1 MEKQVEVAIIGAGTA
16 GLNVM
21 GRVRRAGKSFVMIN
35 GGHTGTTCA
44 RVGCMPSKAL
54 IQVADDYY
62 RRKMFPR
69 FGIDG
74 SEALKPDLPEVMEY
88 VREIRDTLV
97 DRVLG
102 GSIDTLDDETF
113 IDGYAE
119 FIDANTLKVNDM
131 TVTAENIVIATGST
145 PIIPD
150 AWQAFGDRIIT
161 TDTFFEEET
170 LPQNVA
176 VIGLGVIGLEL
187 GQAMARLGVKVTGVD
202 MTEILSGLSDPDIN
216 QQAKDILGR
225 EFDLWQGAP
234 AELEEADGKIRVRAG
249 ENEIVVD
256 KVLAAMG
263 RRPNLDKLK
272 LENLG
277 VALDAQGVPEYDRTT
292 QRIGDLN
299 VYIIGDADNEK
310 PILHEAADDGK
321 IAAFNILA
329 GESVPFKRKTPL
341 AITFTDPNIIQVG
354 ACWKDLDQDNLVVGQ
369 IPMGPV
375 GRALTKAKNRGL
387 LKIYAEKHSGKLLGG
402 AMIGVC
408 GENIAHLLAWSVQ
421 QEKTVVDLLRMPF
434 YHPVME
440 EALQGALRNA
450 LGKLEM
456 DLPSHV
462 EMERLKAQSY
472 ICEVA

>member
-1 MEKQVEVAIIGAGTA
+1 MEKKVEVAIIGAGTA

-21 GRVRRAGKSFVMIN
+21 GRVRRAGKSFILIN

-69 FGIDG
+69 FGIEG
-74 SEALKPDLPEVMEY
+74 SESLKPDLEEVMEY
-88 VREIRDTLV
+88 VREVRDTLV

-102 GSIDTLDDETF
+102 GSIDTLDDDTF

-119 FIDANTLKVNDM
+119 FIDANTLKVNDI
-131 TVTAENIVIATGST
+131 TIKADNIVIATGST
-145 PIIPD
+145 PVVPD
-150 AWQAFGDRIIT
+150 AWRAFGDRVVT
-161 TDTFFEEET
+161 TDDFFEQET
-170 LPQNVA
+170 LPESVA

-187 GQAMARLGVKVTGVD
+187 GQAMARLGVNVTGVD
-202 MTEILSGLSDPDIN
+202 MTDILSGLSDPDIN
-216 QQAKDILGR
+216 QQAKEIIGK

-234 AELEEADGKIRVRAG
+234 AELEEADGKIRVSAG
-249 ENEIVVD
+249 DNEVVVD

-277 VALDAQGVPEYDRTT
+277 VTLDKTGVPEYDHAT

-299 VYIIGDADNEK
+299 VYIVGDADNEK

-329 GESVPFKRKTPL
+329 GKSVPFQRKTPL
-341 AITFTDPNIIQVG
+341 AITFTDPNIFVAG
-354 ACWKDLDQDNLVVGQ
+354 ACWNELDQENLVVGQ
-369 IPMGPV
+369 TPMGPV

-387 LKIYAEKHSGKLLGG
+387 LKIYVEKNSGKILGG

-408 GENIAHLLAWSVQ
+408 GENLAHLVAWSVQ

-450 LGKLEM
+450 LTKLEIDM
-456 DLPSHV
+456 PQYV
-462 EMERLKAQSY
+462 
-472 ICEVA
+472 EVAPIQEIATGL

>member
-1 MEKQVEVAIIGAGTA
+1 
-16 GLNVM
+16 
-21 GRVRRAGKSFVMIN
+21 
-35 GGHTGTTCA
+35 
-44 RVGCMPSKAL
+44 
-54 IQVADDYY
+54 
-62 RRKMFPR
+62 
-69 FGIDG
+69 
-74 SEALKPDLPEVMEY
+74 
-88 VREIRDTLV
+88 
-97 DRVLG
+97 
-102 GSIDTLDDETF
+102 
-113 IDGYAE
+113 
-119 FIDANTLKVNDM
+119 LKVNDI
-131 TVTAENIVIATGST
+131 TVKADNIVIATGST
-145 PIIPD
+145 PIVPEP
-150 AWQAFGDRIIT
+150 WKAFGDRIMT
-161 TDTFFEEET
+161 TDDFFEQET
-170 LPQNVA
+170 LPESVA

-202 MTEILSGLSDPDIN
+202 MTDILSGLSDPDIN
-216 QQAKDILGR
+216 QQAR
-225 EFDLWQGAP
+225 EIIGKEFELWQGAP

-249 ENEIVVD
+249 DKEVIVD

-263 RRPNLDKLK
+263 RRPNLDRLK

-277 VALDAQGVPEYDRTT
+277 APLDQYGVPEYDHAT
-292 QRIGDLN
+292 QRIGDTS
-299 VYIIGDADNEK
+299 VFIVGDADNEK

-329 GESVPFKRKTPL
+329 GESTPFRRKTPL

-354 ACWKDLDQDNLVVGQ
+354 QCWNNLDQGNIIVGQ

-387 LKIYAEKHSGKLLGG
+387 LKVYVEKNSGKLLGG

-450 LGKLEM
+450 LGQLEI
-456 DLPSHV
+456 DLPKYV
-462 EMERLKAQSY
+462 EVEPLR
-472 ICEVA
+472 

>member
-21 GRVRRAGKSFVMIN
+21 GRVRRAGKSFVLIN
-35 GGHTGTTCA
+35 GGYTGTTCA

-62 RRKMFPR
+62 RRKVFPR
-69 FGIDG
+69 FGIEG
-74 SEALKPDLPEVMEY
+74 SEALKPDLAHVMEY
-88 VREIRDTLV
+88 VREVRDTLV

-102 GSIDTLDDETF
+102 GSIDTLDDDTF

-119 FIDANTLKVNDM
+119 FVDANTLKVNDI
-131 TVTAENIVIATGST
+131 TVKADNIVIATGST
-145 PIIPD
+145 PIVPEP
-150 AWQAFGDRIIT
+150 WKAFGDRIMT
-161 TDTFFEEET
+161 TDDFFEQET
-170 LPQNVA
+170 LPESVA

-202 MTEILSGLSDPDIN
+202 MTDILSGLSDPDIN
-216 QQAKDILGR
+216 QQAR
-225 EFDLWQGAP
+225 EIIGKEFELWQGVP

-249 ENEIVVD
+249 DKEVIVD

-263 RRPNLDKLK
+263 RRPNLDRLK

-277 VALDAQGVPEYDRTT
+277 APLDQYGVPEYDHAT
-292 QRIGDLN
+292 QRIGDTS
-299 VYIIGDADNEK
+299 VFIVGDADNEK

-329 GESVPFKRKTPL
+329 GESTPFRRKTPL

-354 ACWKDLDQDNLVVGQ
+354 QCWNNLDQGNIIVGQ

-387 LKIYAEKHSGKLLGG
+387 LKVYVEKNSGKLLGG

-450 LGKLEM
+450 LGQLEI
-456 DLPSHV
+456 DLPKYV
-462 EMERLKAQSY
+462 EVEPLR
-472 ICEVA
+472 

>member
-21 GRVRRAGKSFVMIN
+21 GRVRRASKSFVMIN

-54 IQVADDYY
+54 IQVADDFH
-62 RRKMFPR
+62 RRKVFPR
-69 FGIDG
+69 FGIEG
-74 SEALKPDLPEVMEY
+74 SEVLKPDLPEVMEY
-88 VREIRDTLV
+88 VREVRDTLV

-102 GSIDTLDDETF
+102 GSIDTLDDDTF

-119 FIDANTLKVNDM
+119 FVDANTLKVNDIIIK
-131 TVTAENIVIATGST
+131 ADNIVIATGST
-145 PIIPD
+145 PIAPD
-150 AWQAFGDRIIT
+150 GWKAFGDRIVT
-161 TDTFFEEET
+161 TDDFFEQET
-170 LPQNVA
+170 LPQSVA
-176 VIGLGVIGLEL
+176 VVGLGVIGLEL

-202 MTEILSGLSDPDIN
+202 MTDILSGLTDPDIN
-216 QQAKDILGR
+216 QQARDIIGK
-225 EFDLWQGAP
+225 EFDLWQGAA

-249 ENEIVVD
+249 DNEVVVD

-263 RRPNLDKLK
+263 RRPNLDRLK

-277 VALDAQGVPEYDRTT
+277 VPLDASGVPEYDRGT
-292 QRIGDLN
+292 QRIGETS

-329 GESVPFKRKTPL
+329 GKPVAFKRKTPL

-354 ACWKDLDQDNLVVGQ
+354 RCWSALDHDNVVVGQ

-387 LKIYAEKHSGKLLGG
+387 LKVYAEKATGKLLGG

-421 QEKTVVDLLRMPF
+421 QEKTVVDLLRLPF

-456 DLPSHV
+456 DLPQYV
-462 EMERLKAQSY
+462 EMEQTTG
-472 ICEVA
+472 

>member
-21 GRVRRAGKSFVMIN
+21 GRVRRAGKSFVLIN
-35 GGHTGTTCA
+35 GGYTGTTCA

-62 RRKMFPR
+62 RRKVFPR
-69 FGIDG
+69 FGIEG
-74 SEALKPDLPEVMEY
+74 SEALKPDLAHVMEY
-88 VREIRDTLV
+88 VREVRDTLV

-102 GSIDTLDDETF
+102 GSIDTLDDDTF

-119 FIDANTLKVNDM
+119 FVDANTLKVNDI
-131 TVTAENIVIATGST
+131 TVKADNIVIATGST
-145 PIIPD
+145 PIVPEP
-150 AWQAFGDRIIT
+150 WKAFGDRIMT
-161 TDTFFEEET
+161 TDDFFEQET
-170 LPQNVA
+170 LPESVA

-187 GQAMARLGVKVTGVD
+187 GQAMARLGVQVTGVD
-202 MTEILSGLSDPDIN
+202 MTDILSGLSDPDIN
-216 QQAKDILGR
+216 QQAR
-225 EFDLWQGAP
+225 EIIGKEFELWQGAP

-249 ENEIVVD
+249 DKEVIVD

-263 RRPNLDKLK
+263 RRPNLHRLK

-277 VALDAQGVPEYDRTT
+277 APLDQHGVPEYDHAT
-292 QRIGDLN
+292 QRIGDTS
-299 VYIIGDADNEK
+299 VFIVGDADNEK

-329 GESVPFKRKTPL
+329 GESTPFRRKTPL

-354 ACWKDLDQDNLVVGQ
+354 QCWNNLDQGNIIVGQ

-387 LKIYAEKHSGKLLGG
+387 LKVYVEKNSGKLLGG

-450 LGKLEM
+450 LGQLEI
-456 DLPSHV
+456 DLPKYV
-462 EMERLKAQSY
+462 EVEPLR
-472 ICEVA
+472 

>member
-21 GRVRRAGKSFVMIN
+21 GRVRRAGKSFVLIN
-35 GGHTGTTCA
+35 GGYTGTTCA

-62 RRKMFPR
+62 RRKVFPR
-69 FGIDG
+69 FGISG
-74 SEALKPDLPEVMEY
+74 SEALKPDLAEVMEY
-88 VREIRDTLV
+88 VREVRDTLV

-102 GSIDTLDDETF
+102 GSIDTLDDDTF

-119 FIDANTLKVNDM
+119 FVDASTLKVNDE
-131 TVTAENIVIATGST
+131 TVRADNIVIATGST
-145 PIIPD
+145 PIVPGP
-150 AWQAFGDRIIT
+150 WQAFGDRIVT
-161 TDTFFEEET
+161 TDDFFEQET
-170 LPQNVA
+170 LPQSMA

-187 GQAMARLGVKVTGVD
+187 GQAMARLGVEVTGVD
-202 MTEILSGLSDPDIN
+202 MTDILSGLSDPDIN
-216 QQAKDILGR
+216 QQARDIIGK
-225 EFDLWQGAP
+225 EFELWQGAP
-234 AELEEADGKIRVRAG
+234 AELEEADGRIRVRAG
-249 ENEIVVD
+249 DNEVVVD

-263 RRPNLDKLK
+263 RRPNLERLK

-277 VALDAQGVPEYDRTT
+277 APLDQNGVPEYDHAT
-292 QRIGDLN
+292 QRIGDTN
-299 VYIIGDADNEK
+299 VFIVGDADNEK

-329 GESVPFKRKTPL
+329 GKSTPFRRKTPL

-354 ACWKDLDQDNLVVGQ
+354 QCWSQLDQDNIIVGQ

-387 LKIYAEKHSGKLLGG
+387 LKVYVEKNSGKLLGG

-450 LGKLEM
+450 LGQLEI
-456 DLPSHV
+456 DLPAYV
-462 EMERLKAQSY
+462 EVEQRQ
-472 ICEVA
+472 